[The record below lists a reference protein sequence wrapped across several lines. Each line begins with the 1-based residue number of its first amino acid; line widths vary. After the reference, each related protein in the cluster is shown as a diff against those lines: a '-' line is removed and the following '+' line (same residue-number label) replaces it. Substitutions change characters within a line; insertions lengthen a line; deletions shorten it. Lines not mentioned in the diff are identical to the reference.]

1 MEEEH
6 EKINKMET
14 KYRADLDNQRK
25 NQQKEIDDVEKKHLS
40 KRKQH
45 DDEKK

>member
-14 KYRADLDNQRK
+14 KYRNDLELQRK
-25 NQQKEIDDVEKKHLS
+25 SQQKEIDDVEKKHLS
-40 KRKQH
+40 KRT
-45 DDEKK
+45 